1 MVFFFFFYRNSPPLP
16 RSSPSSSTLQQTRR
30 TSPIAVPS
38 SRRRQRTD
46 STSSFSCGSWQM
58 VSGCGSLEKNPQ
70 EKRYNLHD
78 HVTNRNESIEM
89 HTGTSSSDSGS
100 TSFNVRT

>member
-1 MVFFFFFYRNSPPLP
+1 
-16 RSSPSSSTLQQTRR
+16 
-30 TSPIAVPS
+30 
-38 SRRRQRTD
+38 
-46 STSSFSCGSWQM
+46 M

-70 EKRYNLHD
+70 EKKYNLHD

-100 TSFNVRT
+100 TSFNVLT